1 MTDLS
6 QRLANLSPQQMKML
20 QQRLQNRVSTPE
32 SIAIVGM
39 SCRFPGAPSLDAYWR
54 LIDQGIDATREIP
67 ADRWDVDA
75 LYDPTGELAGKMS
88 VRRAGLLEHIDQF
101 DPQFFGISPREAA
114 RMDPQQRLL
123 LEVCWEALE
132 NGGIAPDGVAG
143 SATGVFVGIG
153 GTDYAKVP
161 AQFDGYYQLIDAHVG
176 TGNAL
181 SIAANRISYIFDLR
195 GPSLAVDTACSSSTM
210 AIHLAVQ
217 SLRNRECSMAL
228 SGGVNA
234 ILTPETTIAFSK
246 ARMLSPEGRCRP
258 FDAGANGYVR
268 GEGCGVLVLKRLS
281 DAIEHGDRIF
291 AVIRST
297 ATNQDGRTSGITA
310 PNALSQQAVIRTA
323 LAQAG
328 LQPAQVDYVEAH
340 GTGTPLGD
348 PIEIEALRQ
357 VFPRSTST
365 DRPCYV
371 TSVKANVGHMETVSG
386 VAGII
391 KVALMMEHQKIPPQ
405 LHLETLNPRI
415 SLAQSRLVIPTQPV
429 DWPISE
435 TPRLAGVSSFGFG
448 GANTHVVLQAPETA
462 VATNQTTLDQS
473 SAADRSRHIVTL
485 SGKSATAL
493 QDAVIRLAAHLER
506 RPTLNVADLAATL
519 NRGRAHFAHRTAIVT
534 GSTSELAEQ
543 LSQLTKAGR
552 PRGVKSG
559 TVRPG
564 QRPQVAFLFTGQG
577 SQYIDMGRGL
587 YQTQPV
593 FRQALN
599 RCNEIL
605 NDLLPRPLLSV
616 LYPQLAL
623 TEESDNDAIHQT
635 GYTQPALFAIEY
647 ALATLWRHWGVEPC
661 AVLGHSVGEYVAACI
676 AGAVSLEDAL
686 RLIAHRARLMQDL
699 PAGGQM
705 AAVFAPAGRVTA
717 LIQHMGL
724 ETSLAIAASNG
735 PENTVVSG
743 ESTAMESL
751 LRHCEQAGIS
761 SQMLR
766 VSHAFHSQL
775 MEPMLRE
782 FHALASACTFH
793 APQIPLISNV
803 TGGVQRDPW
812 TADYLCQHIR
822 GTVRFAEG
830 MAALAELSPDIFL
843 EIGPA
848 PVLTGMGR
856 RCLTG
861 STATWLPSL
870 RQGQHDEE
878 TLLLSAAELYVAGA
892 PLDWNA
898 FDAHWKRQ
906 RLVLPTYPFERQ
918 RCWFDPPAAPPRG
931 LAERA
936 VQATQAHP
944 LLGESIAVATGQQL
958 FQRKTSPDSPA
969 YLSEHRVQDSVA
981 FPAAGYVELALAA
994 AAQAFGPGVHQLD
1007 DLLIQQALFLPA
1019 QSARVVQTILAAENG
1034 GCRSIEVSSTKAQ
1047 SEQQPSWTLH
1057 AYGKVRPGDASSTTD
1072 LRAPETFATFASRVV
1087 DVQTQQQFYETM
1099 NARKLQYGQRFRVL
1113 GKLSRSSD
1121 EALGEVQL
1129 DPAVA
1134 SELPQYHLHPALGD
1148 ALFQTCAGLVP
1159 AEPDGGYS
1167 PFTYMPTQVRSVRVL
1182 RPPIGRLWTYGQ
1194 RHPGEAQPS
1203 PERVTGDVW
1212 LINEEGNVVA
1222 ELLGVEL
1229 TRVGQLSATVNP
1241 LADALYRVQ
1250 WEQLEEPNEPVAIA
1264 DQRWLIFADD
1274 SGLGDALA
1282 GQMQAA
1288 GAIPVVVRPGQ
1299 SFQRLTAQNDD
1310 AGGFT
1315 IAANGP
1321 DDYEQLFAALTL
1333 PGHPPLAGIVH
1344 LWSLIGDEQE
1354 PSEATIERGIAL
1366 GSESA
1371 LRLIQRLVRESVIS
1385 ANQKSAWR
1393 GVWFVT
1399 RGAQSTGSED
1409 CKVCVSQAPLWG
1421 LARVA
1426 AVEHPE
1432 LRSRLIDLDPQT
1444 TSADSLSVLM
1454 AELQRSSVEDQ
1465 IAYRKGQRHLARL
1478 QRDPHA
1484 LDRRESQKASRSL
1497 PAAPFRLRFSSTGS
1511 FDSLYFESCQRV
1523 APRGSEV
1530 ELQVAA
1536 AGLNFSDVLK
1546 AMGLY
1551 PGITDPVVPLG
1562 IECAGVVTAVGPEVQ
1577 AFKVGDR
1584 VYGVAPFSFGSHAK
1598 TAEYALSHTPSGM
1611 TDAEA
1616 ATIPIAFMTAY
1627 YALVQLADLQPG
1639 ERVLIH
1645 AGAGGVG
1652 LAAIQI
1658 AQHLGAEVFATAGSD
1673 EKRDFLRS
1681 LGVQHVFS
1689 SRSLDFAEQI
1699 LQVTGREGVD
1709 VVLNS
1714 LPGDVISKSLGIL
1727 RAYGRFLE
1735 IGKTD
1740 IYQNRLLG
1748 LSPFQDNLSYFAI
1761 DLDRILRQRPQV
1773 IRKLFA
1779 SLEKHFAAGDF
1790 KPLVATEFSAEQ
1802 VADAFRYMAQRKNI
1816 GKVVV
1821 SLPQEVSQAESE
1833 QMGDTSSE
1841 SDSTVL
1847 ITGGLGAL
1855 GLALAE
1861 QLVEQGAKHVVLLA
1875 RRDPNEQQ
1883 TSLIARL
1890 RERAHVAVVAG
1901 DVSQPQSLNAALQQI
1916 ASGFPPIT
1924 DIYHAAGVLDDGL
1937 LFEMSASRW
1946 QRPLGPKIQ
1955 GTWNLHQATLDLPIR
1970 RFVLFSSIAAILGSP
1985 GQGNYAAAN
1994 AFLDAFAAYR
2004 HRLGL
2009 PATSIN
2015 WGPWA
2020 DAGMAAQGGNAEQL
2034 RARGLGLLH
2043 TSDALELLQ
2052 RLVASGTENI
2062 AVMDVDW
2069 PAMLRVAQVKRPL
2082 LSAFGSETSEH
2093 EHAISGDVDHEFR
2106 EQIRTATAEKRDEML
2121 RRYFIDEL
2129 ARIMGW
2135 DAEQINPQQP
2145 LSELGMDSL
2154 MAMEL
2159 KNNLERRLAIAIP
2172 MAAFIESPSIVS
2184 LARHA
2189 AAEFGTNDVEADR
2202 AASKDGYRALMPLK
2216 PGGHKLPWFC
2226 VHPLGGNV
2234 GCYADLAKHAATDQP
2249 VYGLWGRGADG
2260 VLEPPAS
2267 LDEMIDEYIDAIIEH
2282 QPEGPYHLLGWS
2294 AGGIYAYEIAR
2305 RLRAT
2310 GHSVAPLVLLD
2321 TPLPSVYDGLDLE
2334 DDARFL
2340 YDFTHFSN
2348 IFLHAQ
2354 MQVTYEQLQELSKEQ
2369 ALQLLLDE
2377 AKREGLVAAGTS
2389 TRYIERLIET
2399 SRAHVQFIKNY
2410 ALEDF
2415 DHEIHLYRPAVTGA
2429 LEGISGKSWGDDLGW
2444 NERLRRPVLIHQT
2457 PGDHF
2462 TMLLAESAAELT
2474 KQLAFLGSRNGVHA
2488 TAMSI
2493 SEGLH
2498 A

>member
-6 QRLANLSPQQMKML
+6 QRLANLSPQQWKML
-20 QQRLQNRVSTPE
+20 QQRLQNRVSTSEPV
-32 SIAIVGM
+32 AIVGM
-39 SCRFPGAPSLDAYWR
+39 SCRFPGAPDLQAYWR
-54 LIDQGIDATREIP
+54 LIEQGIDATGEIP

-75 LYDPTGELAGKMS
+75 LYDPTGEQAGKMS
-88 VRRAGLLEHIDQF
+88 VRRAGLLENIDQF

-161 AQFDGYYQLIDAHVG
+161 AQFDGYYRLIDAHVG

-268 GEGCGVLVLKRLS
+268 GEGCGMLVLKRLS
-281 DAIEHGDRIF
+281 DALEQGDPIF
-291 AVIRST
+291 AVIRAT

-310 PNALSQQAVIRTA
+310 PNAVSQQAVILAA

-348 PIEIEALRQ
+348 PIEIEALRR
-357 VFPRSTST
+357 VFPRSTAA

-391 KVALMMEHQKIPPQ
+391 KVALMMQNQKIPPQ
-405 LHLETLNPRI
+405 LHLEALNPRI

-429 DWPISE
+429 PWPVTE

-448 GANTHVVLQAPETA
+448 GANTHVVLQAPESTQPA
-462 VATNQTTLDQS
+462 QQTVS
-473 SAADRSRHIVTL
+473 DRLPLPDRTRHLVTL
-485 SGKSATAL
+485 SGKSAAAL
-493 QDAVIRLAAHLER
+493 HASAQRLAAHLEQH
-506 RPTLNVADLAATL
+506 PALDIADLAATL
-519 NRGRAHFAHRTAIVT
+519 NRGRAHFAHRAAIVAAD
-534 GSTSELAEQ
+534 GKQLAEQ
-543 LSQLTKAGR
+543 LAQVAAAR
-552 PRGVKSG
+552 QPRGVKSG
-559 TVRPG
+559 NVHPG
-564 QRPQVAFLFTGQG
+564 KRPQVAFLFTGQG
-577 SQYIDMGRGL
+577 AQYSDMGLGL
-587 YQTQPV
+587 YRTQPV
-593 FRQALN
+593 FRQTLD

-605 NDLLPRPLLSV
+605 RERLPRPLLSV
-616 LYPQLAL
+616 IYPGLSP
-623 TEESDNDAIHQT
+623 EPEPGSDEIDQT
-635 GYTQPALFAIEY
+635 QYTQPALFALEY
-647 ALATLWRHWGVEPC
+647 AVATLWRHWGVEPC

-676 AGAVSLEDAL
+676 AGILSLEDAL
-686 RLIAHRARLMQDL
+686 RLIAHRARLMQQL

-705 AAVFAPAGRVTA
+705 AAVFAPADRIA
-717 LIQHMGL
+717 SLIQERGL
-724 ETSLAIAASNG
+724 ESTLAIAASNG
-735 PENTVVSG
+735 PENTVISG
-743 ESTAMESL
+743 ASAAVDAL
-751 LRHCEQAGIS
+751 LRHCETLGITA
-761 SQMLR
+761 QLLR

-782 FHALASACTFH
+782 FHALAAACTFH

-803 TGGVQRDPW
+803 TGQLLEEPW
-812 TADYLCQHIR
+812 SADYLCQHIR

-830 MAALAELSPDIFL
+830 MATLAGLSPDIFL
-843 EIGPA
+843 EVGPA

-856 RCLTG
+856 RCLSDSG
-861 STATWLPSL
+861 AAWLPSL
-870 RQGQHDEE
+870 RPGQPDEE

-898 FDAHWKRQ
+898 FDEPWQRQ

-918 RCWFDPPAAPPRG
+918 RCWFDPPTAPPRG
-931 LAERA
+931 LVER
-936 VQATQAHP
+936 TQPKPQGHP
-944 LLGESIAVATGQQL
+944 LLGDSIAMATDQRL
-958 FQRKTSPDSPA
+958 FERRLSPESPA

-981 FPAAGYVELALAA
+981 FPAAGYVEMALAA
-994 AAQAFGPGVHQLD
+994 ATQVFGPGTHVLD

-1019 QSARVVQTILAAENG
+1019 QSDRVVQTILAAESG
-1034 GCRSIEVSSTKAQ
+1034 GSRSVEISSSPGP
-1047 SEQQPSWTLH
+1047 SENQPSWTLH
-1057 AYGKVRPGDASSTTD
+1057 AYGKVRHGSDSAGGGM
-1072 LRAPETFATFASRVV
+1072 RAPESYATFASRVV
-1087 DVQTQQQFYETM
+1087 DVQSQQQFYETM
-1099 NARKLQYGQRFRVL
+1099 TARKLQYGPRFRVL
-1113 GKLSRSSD
+1113 GQLSRSSD
-1121 EALGEVQL
+1121 EALGDVQL
-1129 DPAVA
+1129 EPAVA
-1134 SELPQYHLHPALGD
+1134 SELAQYHLHPALGD

-1182 RPPIGRLWTYGQ
+1182 QQPSGRLWTYGR
-1194 RHPGEAQPS
+1194 RHPGDAQPS
-1203 PERVTGDVW
+1203 PERVDGDVW
-1212 LINEEGNVVA
+1212 LINEAGEVVA
-1222 ELLGVEL
+1222 ELLGVQL
-1229 TRVGQLSATVNP
+1229 TRVGQLNTAGTP

-1250 WEQLEEPNEPVAIA
+1250 WEPAEEPVEAAAVA
-1264 DQRWLIFADD
+1264 DQSWLIFADD
-1274 SGLGDALA
+1274 TGLGDALA
-1282 GQMQAA
+1282 RQLKAA
-1288 GAIPVVVRPGQ
+1288 GAVPVVVRPGDA
-1299 SFQRLTAQNDD
+1299 FQARVAHNGDS
-1310 AGGFT
+1310 GGFT
-1315 IAANGP
+1315 IAVVEP
-1321 DDYEQLFAALTL
+1321 TDYEQLFAALVR
-1333 PGHPPLAGIVH
+1333 PGRPPLAGVVH
-1344 LWSLIGDEQE
+1344 LWSLSGDGAE
-1354 PSEATIERGIAL
+1354 PAGAGIARDVSRA
-1366 GSESA
+1366 SESA
-1371 LRLIQRLVRESVIS
+1371 LRLIQRLVRESVVNAQPS
-1385 ANQKSAWR
+1385 TPWR

-1399 RGAQSTGSED
+1399 RGAQKTCAED
-1409 CKVCVSQAPLWG
+1409 HAIRPAQASLWG
-1421 LARVA
+1421 LGRVV

-1432 LRSRLIDLDPQT
+1432 LRSRLIDLDPQ
-1444 TSADSLSVLM
+1444 AVPEDALAALLS
-1454 AELQRSSVEDQ
+1454 ELQRSSAEDQ
-1465 IAYRKGQRHLARL
+1465 VAHRGGERRVARL
-1478 QRDPHA
+1478 QRDPQA
-1484 LDRRESQKASRSL
+1484 LSRRPATAASHPL
-1497 PAAPFRLRFSSTGS
+1497 PPAPFRLRFAAAGS
-1511 FDSLYFESCQRV
+1511 FDSLYFEACQRP

-1530 ELQVAA
+1530 EVQIAA

-1562 IECAGVVTAVGPEVQ
+1562 IECAGTVTAVGPEVQ
-1577 AFKVGDR
+1577 AFQVGDR
-1584 VYGVAPFSFGSHAK
+1584 VYGVAPFSFGSHAR
-1598 TAEYALSHTPSGM
+1598 TAEYALSHTPPGM
-1611 TDAEA
+1611 TEAEA

-1658 AQHLGAEVFATAGSD
+1658 AQHLGAEIFATAGSD
-1673 EKRDFLRS
+1673 EKRDFLRA
-1681 LGVQHVFS
+1681 LGVRHVFS

-1699 LQVTGREGVD
+1699 LQVTDREGVD

-1773 IRKLFA
+1773 IRRLFA
-1779 SLEKHFAAGDF
+1779 ALEKHFAAGDF
-1790 KPLVATEFSAEQ
+1790 RPLVATEFAAEN

-1821 SLPQEVSQAESE
+1821 ALPEPGAAEAE
-1833 QMGDTSSE
+1833 QVTGSRTHSA
-1841 SDSTVL
+1841 TTAL

-1861 QLVEQGAKHVVLLA
+1861 QLVEQGAEHLVLLA
-1875 RRDPNEQQ
+1875 RREPNEQQ
-1883 TSLIARL
+1883 AAVIARL
-1890 RERAHVAVVAG
+1890 RERSHVAVVAG
-1901 DVSQPQSLNAALQQI
+1901 DVSQLPSLQAALQQI
-1916 ASGFPPIT
+1916 AAEFPPIT

-1937 LFEMSASRW
+1937 LFDMSASRW
-1946 QRPLGPKIQ
+1946 QRPLAPKIQ
-1955 GTWNLHQATLDLPIR
+1955 GTWNLHAATLDQPIR
-1970 RFVLFSSIAAILGSP
+1970 RFVLFSSIAALLGSP

-2004 HRLGL
+2004 QSLGL

-2020 DAGMAAQGGNAEQL
+2020 GAGMATQGGTAEQL
-2034 RARGLGLLH
+2034 RSRGLGLIA
-2043 TSDALELLQ
+2043 TADALEVMQ
-2052 RLVASGTENI
+2052 RLLASETENV
-2062 AVMDVDW
+2062 AVMEVDW
-2069 PAMLRVAQVKRPL
+2069 PAMLRAVKVTRPL
-2082 LSAFGSETSEH
+2082 LSTFAGDAPGSDR
-2093 EHAISGDVDHEFR
+2093 AGDDQVDHEFR
-2106 EQIRTATAEKRDEML
+2106 ERIQTATAEQRDAML
-2121 RRYFIDEL
+2121 QRYFTDEL

-2135 DAEQINPQQP
+2135 DAEQIDPLQP

-2159 KNNLERRLAIAIP
+2159 KNNLERRLAITLP
-2172 MAAFIESPSIVS
+2172 MAAFIEAPSITS
-2184 LARHA
+2184 LSRHA
-2189 AAEFGTNDVEADR
+2189 AAEL
-2202 AASKDGYRALMPLK
+2202 ASGDAESSGSPSDAHYRVLVPLK
-2216 PGGHKLPWFC
+2216 GSGTKFPWFC
-2226 VHPLGGNV
+2226 VHPLGGNA
-2234 GCYADLAKHAATDQP
+2234 GCYADLAKHAPADQP
-2249 VYGLWGRGADG
+2249 VLGLWGRGADG
-2260 VLEPPAS
+2260 VLEPPRT
-2267 LDEMIDEYIDAIIEH
+2267 LDAMVDEYVAAITKH

-2305 RLRAT
+2305 RLHHA
-2310 GHSVAPLVLLD
+2310 GHAVAPLVLLD
-2321 TPLPSVYDGLDLE
+2321 TPLPSIYDNIDLS

-2348 IFLHAQ
+2348 IFLQAQ
-2354 MQVTYEQLQELSKEQ
+2354 MQVTYEQLQQLSREQ
-2369 ALQLLLDE
+2369 ALQLLLSE
-2377 AKREGLVAAGTS
+2377 AKREGLVAAGAS

-2399 SRAHVQFIKNY
+2399 SRAHVQFIKDY
-2410 ALEDF
+2410 RLADF

-2429 LEGISGKSWGDDLGW
+2429 LEGISGKSWGNDLGW
-2444 NERLRRPVLIHQT
+2444 NEQLRRPLRIHQT

-2462 TMLLAESAAELT
+2462 TMLLGASAAELA
-2474 KQLAFLGSRNGVHA
+2474 QRLAVHA
-2488 TAMSI
+2488 NPDDSQAAITKAG
-2493 SEGLH
+2493 EGLH